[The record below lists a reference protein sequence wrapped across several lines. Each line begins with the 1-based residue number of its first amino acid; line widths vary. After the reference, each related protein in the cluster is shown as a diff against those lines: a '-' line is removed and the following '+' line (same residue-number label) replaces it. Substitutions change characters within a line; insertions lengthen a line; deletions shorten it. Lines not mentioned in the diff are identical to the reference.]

1 MSLSVGFSRSSNTG
15 FVLGSTS
22 QQSDFTNINTCVN
35 GHAHSH
41 LHSNMPRHTRSN
53 AHPSMA
59 GHTQTHGRQTSS
71 VPNFSMAATQ
81 AFLDSPT
88 EDTQHYI
95 GKNTSFSSISTVEPQ
110 DFFSQKKPTFKMY
123 LNKFCF
129 SNFANFSTSAF
140 HDIIKLNH
148 GQTAS
153 VMIISNYLH
162 S

>member
-1 MSLSVGFSRSSNTG
+1 MCACAYGTYAPQQCFNKCMSLSVGFSRSSNTG

-41 LHSNMPRHTRSN
+41 LHSNMPRHTHSN

-71 VPNFSMAATQ
+71 VPNFSLAATQ

-95 GKNTSFSSISTVEPQ
+95 GKYTSFSSI
-110 DFFSQKKPTFKMY
+110 
-123 LNKFCF
+123 NCR
-129 SNFANFSTSAF
+129 TSRLF
-140 HDIIKLNH
+140 
-148 GQTAS
+148 
-153 VMIISNYLH
+153 
-162 S
+162 